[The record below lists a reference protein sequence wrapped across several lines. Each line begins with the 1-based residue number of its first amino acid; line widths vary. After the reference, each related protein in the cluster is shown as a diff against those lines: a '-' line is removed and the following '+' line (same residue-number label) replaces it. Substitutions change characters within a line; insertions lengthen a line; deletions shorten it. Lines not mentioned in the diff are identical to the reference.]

1 MSLLLYNS
9 IISNGIKS
17 WCSVRERAKLKLFN
31 SMKIDK
37 KNAKRIKNHFPI
49 KQYKAKGRERG
60 TGKLF
65 TQRNKRKQIDEINL
79 HVH

>member
-17 WCSVRERAKLKLFN
+17 WYSVRERAKLKLFN

-37 KNAKRIKNHFPI
+37 KKRETHQKPFSDQTIQGERK
-49 KQYKAKGRERG
+49 REREEQENCLPSVIKES
-60 TGKLF
+60 KLM
-65 TQRNKRKQIDEINL
+65 K
-79 HVH
+79 